1 MSHDDIFNSRYGP
14 RTARGGIKPQTTR
27 GSFGKTWWAQR
38 WISVLESFE
47 LGGRLAR
54 GRTYARHGQVLS
66 IDIQEGF
73 VQSKVQGSRKEP
85 YAVQIRVNTIPLQ
98 KWIELSQTAF
108 SQAIVAAK
116 LLAGEMPHDIEKLFA
131 EHELSLFPGKKDDLE
146 TDCSCPDYSN
156 PCKHIAS
163 VYYLLGEEFDR
174 DPFLIFR
181 MRGMSKENL
190 IALIT
195 KTDEPAKK
203 RGSKGKV
210 KSGAPIDVELISE
223 SESIS
228 SHSEV
233 FWHTE
238 PMEDLVGAVAVPA
251 INAGLPKRLGN
262 ISFWRSTLPLM
273 TTLEPVYVTA
283 SEDSIAALA
292 SEKSDI
298 TS

>member
-54 GRTYARHGQVLS
+54 GRAYARHGQVLS

-85 YAVQIRVNTIPLQ
+85 YAVQIRVNTIPLK

-131 EHELSLFPGKKDDLE
+131 EHEISLFPGKKDDLE

-203 RGSKGKV
+203 RQSKGKV
-210 KSGAPIDVELISE
+210 KSGKLELTSE

-228 SHSEV
+228 SRSED
-233 FWHTE
+233 FWHAE
-238 PMEDLVGAVAVPA
+238 PIGDLIGPVAIPN

-262 ISFWRSTLPLM
+262 ISFWRSTSPLL
-273 TTLEPVYVTA
+273 TTLEQVYITA
-283 SEDSIAALA
+283 SENSMATLS
-292 SEKSDI
+292 SEKLEKS
-298 TS
+298 